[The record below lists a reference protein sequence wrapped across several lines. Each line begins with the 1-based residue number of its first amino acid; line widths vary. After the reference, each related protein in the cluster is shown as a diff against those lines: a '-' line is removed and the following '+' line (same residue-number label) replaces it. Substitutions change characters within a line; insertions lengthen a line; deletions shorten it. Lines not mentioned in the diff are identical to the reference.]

1 MAMAENLV
9 TQLEDLTGEPFD
21 CGSLVWLCNDR
32 LSPGALQT
40 LGLSTIEP
48 GKQNPLH
55 YHPNCE
61 ELLYVLSGEGRHRIG
76 SEFVDVR
83 PGTTVRI
90 PTGVLH
96 NLANTGTE
104 TLTCLISFSS
114 GDRQTVFL
122 V

>member
-1 MAMAENLV
+1 MSDVEKLV
-9 TQLEDLTGEPFD
+9 TRQGTLPPEPFE

-40 LGLSTIEP
+40 LGLSTILP
-48 GKQNPLH
+48 GRQNPLH

-61 ELLYVLSGEGRHRIG
+61 ELLYVLSGCGRHRIG
-76 SEFVDVR
+76 DEFVDVS

-90 PTGVLH
+90 PTGTVH
-96 NLANTGTE
+96 NLVNTGGE
-104 TLTCLISFSS
+104 PLVCLIAFSS

-122 V
+122 D

>member
-1 MAMAENLV
+1 MANIENLV
-9 TQLEDLTGEPFD
+9 TRLENLTGEPFD
-21 CGSLVWLCNDR
+21 CGSLIWLCNDR

-40 LGLSTIEP
+40 LGLSTILP

-61 ELLYVLSGEGRHRIG
+61 ELLYVLSGCGRHRIG
-76 SEFVDVR
+76 EEFVEVR

-90 PTGVLH
+90 PAGVIH
-96 NLANTGTE
+96 NLVNTGSE

-122 V
+122 D